1 MGAIEK
7 AERKETS
14 SLLLLSICVLG
25 IYGSF
30 LTWGVLQERI
40 STTPY
45 PPDSAIFRSSL
56 ILNTAQSAC
65 AAFFAYLYLLLRPPP
80 TSTWRV
86 FASKKLTWNYA
97 LVALC
102 SSLASPFGYA
112 SLKHIDYPTLILGKS
127 CKLLPVM
134 ALHLTLYRRR
144 FPLHKYLV
152 VALVT
157 SGVLAFTHFS
167 PTRSAGKGASSSSTY
182 GLGLLAVNLLLDGLT
197 NSTQDHIFREN
208 RGLTGAQMMCGMN
221 TFSTLLTLTYL
232 TLTHLTHP
240 YLPLLTSHFPILTP
254 YLSSSPGSPSPLE
267 IGVDF
272 IRSHPTII
280 KDLALF
286 SLCGAIGQLFIFYTL
301 STFGSLV
308 LVTVTLTRKMLTML
322 LSVVYFGHSLSTGQW
337 GGVALVFGGVGLEA
351 FVKKIEGRKSLSNTP
366 GAKVEKPKTVF
377 DDATPNGSGVSTPT
391 NTTSSGSTSSGDENE
406 GQVKKRSLRSRASLA
421 PPETPGRTLRS
432 GRTVPIV
439 EGSQSPRKRSL
450 RSASPLN

>member
-1 MGAIEK
+1 MAK
-7 AERKETS
+7 LERKETS

-45 PPDSAIFRSSL
+45 APDSAIFRSPL
-56 ILNTAQSAC
+56 ILNTAQSTC
-65 AAFFAYLYLLLRPPP
+65 AALFAYLYLLIRPPP
-80 TSTWRV
+80 TPTWRV

-97 LVALC
+97 LVAFC

-167 PTRSAGKGASSSSTY
+167 PSRSSSKGASSSSAY

-208 RGLTGAQMMCGMN
+208 KGLTGAQMMCGMN
-221 TFSTLLTLTYL
+221 ALSTLLTLTYSG
-232 TLTHLTHP
+232 LTHVTHP
-240 YLPLLTSHFPILTP
+240 YLPLISSHLTVLAP
-254 YLSSSPGSPSPLE
+254 YISSSTSASALE
-267 IGVDF
+267 TGIDF
-272 IRSHPTII
+272 VRTHPTITRDI
-280 KDLALF
+280 ALF

-322 LSVVYFGHSLSTGQW
+322 LSVLYFGHSLSGGQW

-351 FVKKIEGRKSLSNTP
+351 FVKKIEGRRSLAKTA
-366 GAKVEKPKTVF
+366 GTKVEKPKTVF
-377 DDATPNGSGVSTPT
+377 DEATPNDSGVNTPT
-391 NTTSSGSTSSGDENE
+391 KTSGSSNTSSGDEIE
-406 GQVKKRSLRSRASLA
+406 GQVRKRSLRSRASLA

-432 GRTVPIV
+432 GKIVPIV
-439 EGSQSPRKRSL
+439 EGSVSPRKRSL
-450 RSASPLN
+450 RSASPMN